1 MKRKKYYAV
10 TMKDLLDLVR
20 EGWEQM
26 VREAINGERHDDRT
40 SIDTGRR
47 DLSRFR
53 GDQNGR

>member
-26 VREAINGERHDDRT
+26 VREEINGERLDDRT
-40 SIDTGRR
+40 RLDTGGR

-53 GDQNGR
+53 GDQDGR